1 MHTAV
6 RRAIHTALLTGGLVV
21 AGSVAAHAAE
31 DDGLL
36 AGLGI
41 QAPVDVPVE
50 VSGLA
55 AGLLG
60 DATVTGA
67 GGAPADPAP
76 APTASVPGGSAGG
89 AVSGTEVAAPVHVPV
104 DVSAVAV
111 GVLGDAAVAGSG
123 TPAPAAAPS
132 ATVEQGD
139 GEGLASGT
147 AVAAPVGVPVTVD
160 SVALGVLGDAAVTGT
175 GPDDGTAPAPD
186 APAATVGGGDSAG
199 IASGTGAAA
208 PISVPVTVGDV
219 SVALLGDSAV
229 TDASGTSGTSGAA
242 PAAGAPTAEVGS
254 GDAEGP
260 LAGTGVAAP
269 ISVPVTVGSLAVGL
283 LGDSAVTGSSG
294 TAADAPAATVGA
306 GSGEGL
312 LARLGL
318 AVPVSVPVTLGG
330 LALGVGGDA
339 TVADP
344 GTGTT
349 DPGTTP
355 GTTDPGTTPGTGTPG
370 TTPGT
375 GTTTPGTTPGT
386 GTTPDGTATPA
397 SAVTSAVLA
406 AADVAAA
413 LDASAAAGVRLA
425 PAALAPTGAPAA
437 VLSLTAAALVAL
449 GLLLRRLPRTAL

>member
-147 AVAAPVGVPVTVD
+147 AVAVPVGVPVTVD

-175 GPDDGTAPAPD
+175 GPDDGTAPASD

-208 PISVPVTVGDV
+208 PIS
-219 SVALLGDSAV
+219 
-229 TDASGTSGTSGAA
+229 
-242 PAAGAPTAEVGS
+242 
-254 GDAEGP
+254 
-260 LAGTGVAAP
+260 
-269 ISVPVTVGSLAVGL
+269 IPVTVGSLAVGL
-283 LGDSAVTGSSG
+283 LGDSAIAGSSG

-339 TVADP
+339 TVAD
-344 GTGTT
+344 
-349 DPGTTP
+349 
-355 GTTDPGTTPGTGTPG
+355 
-370 TTPGT
+370 PGT

>member
-1 MHTAV
+1 
-6 RRAIHTALLTGGLVV
+6 
-21 AGSVAAHAAE
+21 
-31 DDGLL
+31 
-36 AGLGI
+36 
-41 QAPVDVPVE
+41 
-50 VSGLA
+50 
-55 AGLLG
+55 
-60 DATVTGA
+60 
-67 GGAPADPAP
+67 
-76 APTASVPGGSAGG
+76 
-89 AVSGTEVAAPVHVPV
+89 
-104 DVSAVAV
+104 
-111 GVLGDAAVAGSG
+111 
-123 TPAPAAAPS
+123 
-132 ATVEQGD
+132 
-139 GEGLASGT
+139 
-147 AVAAPVGVPVTVD
+147 
-160 SVALGVLGDAAVTGT
+160 
-175 GPDDGTAPAPD
+175 
-186 APAATVGGGDSAG
+186 
-199 IASGTGAAA
+199 
-208 PISVPVTVGDV
+208 
-219 SVALLGDSAV
+219 VALLGDSAV

-242 PAAGAPTAEVGS
+242 PAAGAPTAEVGP

-283 LGDSAVTGSSG
+283 LGDSTVAGSSG

-355 GTTDPGTTPGTGTPG
+355 GTTDPGTTPGTTTPG

-397 SAVTSAVLA
+397 SAVTSAVL
-406 AADVAAA
+406 
-413 LDASAAAGVRLA
+413 AAAGVRLA